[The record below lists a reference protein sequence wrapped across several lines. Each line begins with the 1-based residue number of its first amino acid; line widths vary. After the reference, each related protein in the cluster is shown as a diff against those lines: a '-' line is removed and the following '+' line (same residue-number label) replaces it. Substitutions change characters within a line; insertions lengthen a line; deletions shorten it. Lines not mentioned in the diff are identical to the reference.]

1 MRLPFMSA
9 KNWLIAL
16 VVFFIA
22 WHLVTGGGAISI
34 SEKMGMGP
42 SCKPT
47 EKMENG
53 KCVPK

>member
-1 MRLPFMSA
+1 MSA

-22 WHLVTGGGAISI
+22 WHVVSGGRMSF
-34 SEKMGMGP
+34 SEGMGMGP